1 MDVYKT
7 GYSQLTRCF
16 KHIEM
21 EQKKFVKIFLMIMV
35 LTFAVLGTV
44 HFWQWDFTGAQGS
57 FQAVA
62 CMVIIAFLGK
72 VVDILMKMLTFLKFT
87 SMDVG
92 RVRQSLTTGNLVQL
106 NMRAVGKLEYIERRS
121 MELFARTSD
130 FWRDLE
136 EDVVQEI
143 WQNHSAGYAAL
154 EDRII
159 NFIHMKHFHGAR
171 MDAELSRQF
180 MLELMNFFSV
190 QKWKFQ
196 GEQHDFLD
204 VCATVQIREIFSK
217 HHYFISEVNIPDL
230 DMEFNQSNFAWHV

>member
-1 MDVYKT
+1 MMA
-7 GYSQLTRCF
+7 SLA
-16 KHIEM
+16 
-21 EQKKFVKIFLMIMV
+21 V
-35 LTFAVLGTV
+35 LTAV
-44 HFWQWDFTGAQGS
+44 HFWNIGVPAVQGI
-57 FQAVA
+57 FQAMA
-62 CMVIIAFLGK
+62 LLIIIAFLGK
-72 VVDILMKMLTFLKFT
+72 VVDVQIKMLSFMKFT
-87 SMDVG
+87 SMDTA
-92 RVRQSLTTGNLVQL
+92 RVRQSLTTGNVVQL

-121 MELFARTSD
+121 MKLFARTSD

-171 MDAELSRQF
+171 MDAELSHQF